1 MVYRRLLALCGL
13 VSLFLFYSCTDGSSP
28 VDQSST
34 GRAVVALSTV
44 FPEGTTAEQT
54 ADITRIRITVK
65 RVSDDSVVGV
75 FVTDVGP
82 TLEVWTIHI
91 EVEIPPDNP
100 LVYLVTELISVFQG
114 IETVEYSGI
123 TAGFSLTD
131 QTAAQQVE
139 VVQGPVAN
147 NFVTSVTLVEAG
159 PVTEGDG
166 LQLQAQVHMSQP
178 GAPTLLWES
187 ADLSIATVTQG
198 GFLQAHLPGTARISV
213 TAGAQSD
220 ETSVVVLARPIGLAF
235 VSQPSSVEV
244 GEPLDPAPSVEVVDA
259 RGDRVGSYVGAVT
272 LELEDRAA
280 ALVAAAAATAPGV
293 VGAPQVP
300 ELGGT
305 TTVDAV
311 EGLATFEGLVV
322 PEGGLF
328 RLVATAQ
335 GLNPAAS
342 EDFEVMLMTADLAV
356 TKEVDKP
363 TALEGD
369 QVTFTVTVVNNG
381 PATAT
386 GVTVSDPQPLGLLFE
401 TVTPSHGSYSPV
413 GAWDVGTLTNGEA
426 ATLTIVATVGQG
438 TGGQSLE
445 NVASASQLTEQ
456 NDDPENNQAS
466 ALVDVGRRVADI
478 AVTKEADQVEV
489 RETEAVVFTVSVLNH
504 GPDRAD
510 QIVVTDNLPNGLGL
524 LSADPGFNPSTGEW
538 IIQSLEPGALVRL
551 TITAVVAQGFAGETL
566 TNTATAAVLEHQEDD
581 PSNNSGAASILAL
594 PVVSVPEN
602 HAFKTAGNTQL
613 IGGNFGGIV
622 AVKTNSLTKN
632 TPSLTVTS
640 LGPFSTNKGGTVTIE
655 PDGDF
660 LYTPPLNNNI
670 TDSFQ
675 YTVAGGGTATVTI
688 DVVDMVW
695 YLDNRVGLGSG
706 TGASEDPFGSIVDF
720 EFVVGPA
727 AGHTIF
733 FHTGDGTTLRY
744 DTGITLLDNQKLLGE
759 GVGLTI
765 AGLGTIVPAGVAP
778 KITNVLGD
786 AVTLGSGN
794 TVSGLTIDAPLGAA
808 ISGSEIS
815 GGTVDQVNIS
825 NPAGAGISLI
835 TATGTFTFN
844 SLDVQGSGSFGV
856 NIQSSGGTF
865 TFTDLSIAGGSDD
878 AFRVNGGS
886 PTVDVNVSAGGIS
899 NVAAFRRV
907 LLIQSTTGGTVT
919 FNGGSITDDGGTG
932 IDISSTA
939 GAITLNTPVILTNT
953 TGSGVEI
960 LNASAPVTFADLD
973 VTNPPPILAL
983 TASLGSSIGLAESGA
998 RASLGGPD
1006 SGVSI
1011 QGSTGTVTFGMLHIS
1026 TGNEAALEIFTSG
1039 MVRVTDPSST
1049 LSASADLALDVSSSG
1064 LDMTFASVSSSSSPV
1079 QGIRLNSTTGTLTMN
1094 GGSIGTASAA
1104 SVRIAG
1110 GSANV
1115 TYNGTLTGFSGFG
1128 AIDIQN
1134 NTGGTLTFGGLI
1146 TDAGPGINLLNN
1158 TGTTIN
1164 FNGGL
1169 DLDTGANTAFS
1180 ATGGGTVN
1188 VTGTNTVSTTIGIGI
1203 NIQNTDIGGSGVTFQ
1218 SVSVS
1223 GATNGIV
1230 LTNTG
1235 SGDFAVTG
1243 TGAAGS
1249 DGSILNT
1256 TGRCIDI
1263 SGGGGTFTFTS
1274 LDINNSMGSGIF
1286 LSGTSGTFALQNSTV
1301 TNTGNSGVSLV
1312 IGNGNVTFD
1321 VTGNT
1326 FIGNPFAAVDLFG
1339 DGPGLLSGSIIGNT
1353 MSGPLSSAGVD
1364 MFFNGGADGIV
1375 RIFGNSFSDGAHG
1388 VLASV
1393 GSSPSDDS
1401 KLDLTVDSEII
1412 SLNLSSLTP
1421 GIDVTANEATTL
1433 CTNIRANTISLGGP
1447 NAIELRQNSSST
1459 VSIEGLNGG
1468 SGSVSNPLIV
1478 ASFLE
1483 SVNPLSPAGAF
1494 VGVATFMLGVGTG
1507 TCRTP

>member
-1 MVYRRLLALCGL
+1 M
-13 VSLFLFYSCTDGSSP
+13 
-28 VDQSST
+28 
-34 GRAVVALSTV
+34 
-44 FPEGTTAEQT
+44 
-54 ADITRIRITVK
+54 
-65 RVSDDSVVGV
+65 
-75 FVTDVGP
+75 
-82 TLEVWTIHI
+82 
-91 EVEIPPDNP
+91 
-100 LVYLVTELISVFQG
+100 
-114 IETVEYSGI
+114 
-123 TAGFSLTD
+123 
-131 QTAAQQVE
+131 
-139 VVQGPVAN
+139 
-147 NFVTSVTLVEAG
+147 
-159 PVTEGDG
+159 
-166 LQLQAQVHMSQP
+166 
-178 GAPTLLWES
+178 
-187 ADLSIATVTQG
+187 
-198 GFLQAHLPGTARISV
+198 
-213 TAGAQSD
+213 
-220 ETSVVVLARPIGLAF
+220 
-235 VSQPSSVEV
+235 
-244 GEPLDPAPSVEVVDA
+244 
-259 RGDRVGSYVGAVT
+259 
-272 LELEDRAA
+272 
-280 ALVAAAAATAPGV
+280 
-293 VGAPQVP
+293 
-300 ELGGT
+300 
-305 TTVDAV
+305 
-311 EGLATFEGLVV
+311 
-322 PEGGLF
+322 
-328 RLVATAQ
+328 
-335 GLNPAAS
+335 
-342 EDFEVMLMTADLAV
+342 
-356 TKEVDKP
+356 
-363 TALEGD
+363 
-369 QVTFTVTVVNNG
+369 
-381 PATAT
+381 
-386 GVTVSDPQPLGLLFE
+386 
-401 TVTPSHGSYSPV
+401 
-413 GAWDVGTLTNGEA
+413 
-426 ATLTIVATVGQG
+426 
-438 TGGQSLE
+438 
-445 NVASASQLTEQ
+445 
-456 NDDPENNQAS
+456 
-466 ALVDVGRRVADI
+466 
-478 AVTKEADQVEV
+478 
-489 RETEAVVFTVSVLNH
+489 
-504 GPDRAD
+504 
-510 QIVVTDNLPNGLGL
+510 
-524 LSADPGFNPSTGEW
+524 
-538 IIQSLEPGALVRL
+538 
-551 TITAVVAQGFAGETL
+551 
-566 TNTATAAVLEHQEDD
+566 
-581 PSNNSGAASILAL
+581 
-594 PVVSVPEN
+594 VSVPEN
-602 HAFKTAGNTQL
+602 HEFKTAGNTQL

-640 LGPFSTNKGGTVTIE
+640 TGSQATAQSGIVIVNA
-655 PDGDF
+655 DGSF
-660 LYTPPLNNNI
+660 LYTPPLGF
-670 TDSFQ
+670 TDGQDSFT
-675 YTVAGGGTATVTI
+675 YTTDNGLTGNVTI
-688 DVVDMVW
+688 DVMELIWYVDNTADPDFAEGQSHLPF
-695 YLDNRVGLGSG
+695 YRLALAESASG
-706 TGASEDPFGSIVDF
+706 PGDL
-720 EFVVGPA
+720 
-727 AGHTIF
+727 IF
-733 FHTGDGTTLRY
+733 IFSGDGTDNNQ

-759 GVGLTI
+759 GVGLSI
-765 AGLGTIVPAGVAP
+765 AGLGTIVPAGMAP
-778 KITNVLGD
+778 EITNVLGD

-794 TVSGLTIDAPLGAA
+794 AVSGLTIDAPLGAA

-835 TATGTFTFN
+835 TAAGTFTFN
-844 SLDVQGSGSFGV
+844 SLDVQGSGSLGV

-899 NVAAFRRV
+899 NVAAFRRG

-939 GAITLNTPVILTNT
+939 GAITVNTPVILSNT

-973 VTNPPPILAL
+973 VTIPPPILAL
-983 TASLGSSIGLAESGA
+983 AASLGSSIGLAESGA

-1011 QGSTGTVTFGMLHIS
+1011 QGSTGTVTFGTLHIS

-1115 TYNGTLTGFSGFG
+1115 TYNGTLTGFGGFG

-1243 TGAAGS
+1243 TGVAGS
-1249 DGSILNT
+1249 GGSILNT
-1256 TGRCIDI
+1256 TGRGIDI

-1274 LDINNSMGSGIF
+1274 LDINNSTGSGIF

-1301 TNTGNSGVSLV
+1301 TNTGNSRVSLV

-1321 VTGNT
+1321 VTRNT
-1326 FIGNPFAAVDLFG
+1326 FIGNSFAAVDLFG

-1375 RIFGNSFSDGAHG
+1375 RVFGNSFSDGAHG
-1388 VLASV
+1388 VLAFV

-1412 SLNLSSLTP
+1412 SLNLSSVTP

-1433 CTNIRANTISLGGP
+1433 CTNIRANKISVGDA
-1447 NAIELRQNSSST
+1447 NAIELRQNGSST

-1468 SGSVSNPLIV
+1468 SGSVSVGAEV
-1478 ASFLE
+1478 ATFLQ

-1494 VGVATFMLGVGTG
+1494 VGITTFILGVPTG
-1507 TCRTP
+1507 TCWTP